1 MKLTD
6 FDQEII
12 RRGTSS
18 LKWDHCPDP
27 DVLPLWV
34 ADMDFRTAPCI
45 IEALHR
51 RVEHGV
57 FGYVEVP
64 QSYYDSVISWFSRRH
79 GWLMQRDWILYT
91 TGVVPAISAIVQA
104 VTRPGDK
111 VLVQTPVYN
120 CFFSSIRNNQC
131 HVVENRLLRDGDSY
145 LMDYDDLERKTSDPD
160 VKAMILCNPH
170 NPAGRVWTREEL
182 QRLGDI
188 CLKNN
193 VFVIS
198 DENHNELVMPGYTYT
213 PYGQLGEAY
222 LQHSAVCTSPSKSFN
237 LAGLR
242 IANITVLDPV
252 TRQRIDKSINI
263 NEVCDVS
270 PFGVDAL
277 QAAYSPEGEQWLDG
291 LIAYLYANYQFLL
304 TFFHER
310 LPRLRVTRLEG
321 TYLVWVDCT
330 ALGKPSSQLE
340 QELLT
345 HAKVWFNS
353 GNVYGSWGGEFLRIN
368 IACTH
373 RTLER
378 ALTAFADYVNR

>member
-1 MKLTD
+1 MKPTD
-6 FDQEII
+6 FDQEIN

-34 ADMDFRTAPCI
+34 ADMDFRTAPCV

-57 FGYVEVP
+57 FGYVDVP
-64 QSYYDSVISWFSRRH
+64 QSYYDAVISWFSRRH
-79 GWLMQRDWILYT
+79 GWLMRREWILYT
-91 TGVVPAISAIVQA
+91 TGVVPAISAVVQA

-131 HVVENRLLRDGDSY
+131 LVVENRLLRDGDSY
-145 LMDYDDLERKTSDPD
+145 LMDFDDLERKTSDPD

-198 DENHNELVMPGYTYT
+198 DENHNELVMPGYTYI

-222 LQHSAVCTSPSKSFN
+222 LWHSAVCTSPSKSFN

-242 IANITVLDPV
+242 IANITVIDPAM
-252 TRQRIDKSINI
+252 RQRIDKSINI

-277 QAAYSPEGEQWLDG
+277 QAAYSPEGEQWLAE
-291 LIAYLYANYQFLL
+291 LISYLHANYRFLL
-304 TFFHER
+304 SFFRER
-310 LPRLRVTRLEG
+310 LPQLQVARLEG

-330 ALGKPSSQLE
+330 ALGKPSRWLE

-353 GNVYGSWGGEFLRIN
+353 GNVYGSWGGEFLRVN
-368 IACTH
+368 IACTR
-373 RTLER
+373 RTLEH